1 MRGFA
6 HRSLT
11 QKILPSIWLETAPGA
26 GASVIWLH
34 GLGADG
40 NDFVPIVPELG
51 LPPSKPVRFIF
62 PHAPVRPVTINNG
75 FRMRAW
81 YDIAAADLTN
91 RADLAGVRE
100 SQALIEALIARE
112 KSRGVPAARIVLA
125 GFSQG
130 GAIALYTGVRH
141 AERLGGIIALST
153 YLAAADKLASEASAA
168 NRGLPIFM
176 AHGTADP
183 VVRPEWGE
191 ASRRALEAA
200 GYPVEWHL
208 YGMPHS
214 VCMEE
219 VVAIGN
225 WLRRAL

>member
-1 MRGFA
+1 MTTG
-6 HRSLT
+6 L
-11 QKILPSIWLETAPGA
+11 LPSIELETAPNP

-51 LPPSKPVRFIF
+51 IPASKPVRFIF
-62 PHAPVRPVTINNG
+62 PHAPVRSVTINNG

-81 YDIAAADLTN
+81 YDISGADLTN

-100 SQALIEALIARE
+100 SQSQVEALVAHEKAR
-112 KSRGVPAARIVLA
+112 GLPASRIVLA

-130 GAIALYTGVRH
+130 GAIALYAGLRH
-141 AERLGGIIALST
+141 AERLAGIIALST
-153 YLAAADKLASEASAA
+153 YLVAPDKLGAEGSEA

-176 AHGTADP
+176 GHGTADP

-191 ASRRALEAA
+191 ASRRTLVAL
-200 GYPVEWHL
+200 GYAVEWHT

-219 VVAIGN
+219 VVAIGA
-225 WLRRAL
+225 WIRRVL

>member
-1 MRGFA
+1 MSA
-6 HRSLT
+6 DL
-11 QKILPSIWLETAPGA
+11 LPSIELETAPGPS
-26 GASVIWLH
+26 ASVIWLH

-51 LPPSKPVRFIF
+51 LPASLPLRFIF

-75 FRMRAW
+75 MRMRAW
-81 YDIAAADLTN
+81 YDISAAELNN
-91 RADLAGVRE
+91 RADLAGVRT
-100 SQALIEALIARE
+100 SQSQLEALIARE
-112 KSRGVPAARIVLA
+112 NARGMPSARIVLA

-130 GAIALYTGVRH
+130 GAIALYTGLRH
-141 AERLGGIIALST
+141 SERLAGIVALST
-153 YLAAADKLASEASAA
+153 YLVAPNSLIVEASAA
-168 NRGLPIFM
+168 NRGLSIFM
-176 AHGTADP
+176 AHGSADP

-200 GYPVEWHL
+200 GYRVEWHR

-219 VVAIGN
+219 IVALGA

>member
-1 MRGFA
+1 M
-6 HRSLT
+6 T
-11 QKILPSIWLETAPGA
+11 ENILPSIELESAPGA

-40 NDFVPIVPELG
+40 NDFVPIVPELR
-51 LPPSKPVRFIF
+51 LPPSLPVRFVF

-100 SQALIEALIARE
+100 SRALIDALIARE
-112 KSRGVPAARIVLA
+112 KARGVPAARIVLA

-153 YLAAADKLASEASAA
+153 YLVAADKLASEASAA

-219 VVAIGN
+219 VVAIGE

>member
-1 MRGFA
+1 
-6 HRSLT
+6 
-11 QKILPSIWLETAPGA
+11 
-26 GASVIWLH
+26 
-34 GLGADG
+34 
-40 NDFVPIVPELG
+40 VPELG
-51 LPPSKPVRFIF
+51 IPSSKPVRFIF

-81 YDIAAADLTN
+81 YDISAADLTN

-100 SQALIEALIARE
+100 SQSHVEALVARE
-112 KSRGVPAARIVLA
+112 KTRGVPASRIVLA

-130 GAIALYTGVRH
+130 GAIALFTGLRH
-141 AERLGGIIALST
+141 AERLAGIIALST
-153 YLAAADKLASEASAA
+153 YLVAPDKLAAEASDA

-176 AHGTADP
+176 AHGSGDP

-191 ASRRALEAA
+191 ASRRLLVSS
-200 GYPVEWHL
+200 GYPVEWHT

-219 VVAIGN
+219 VIAIGA
-225 WLRRAL
+225 WIRRIL

>member
-1 MRGFA
+1 MTE
-6 HRSLT
+6 S
-11 QKILPSIWLETAPGA
+11 ILPSIELETAPGV

-51 LPPSKPVRFIF
+51 LPPSMPVRFIF

-91 RADLAGVRE
+91 RADLAGVRD
-100 SQALIEALIARE
+100 SQGLIEALIARE
-112 KSRGVPAARIVLA
+112 KTRGVPAARIVLA

-141 AERLGGIIALST
+141 AERLAGIIALST
-153 YLAAADKLASEASAA
+153 YLIAADKLASEASKA
-168 NRGLPIFM
+168 NHGLPVFM

-200 GYPVEWHL
+200 GYPVEWHV
-208 YGMPHS
+208 YGIPHS

-219 VVAIGN
+219 VVAIGE
-225 WLRRAL
+225 WLRRAW